1 MREDVTYL
9 IENTSS
15 WKENFEQD
23 TYLAKEVLPARDAV
37 AKWKKEDP
45 VMLALFKHLIV
56 NHEANNQDEVA
67 VANAAIHHLKES
79 RNT

>member
-1 MREDVTYL
+1 MREDVSYL
-9 IENTSS
+9 IENTTS

-45 VMLALFKHLIV
+45 VMFALIRHMTKS
-56 NHEANNQDEVA
+56 HEANNPAEVA
-67 VANAAIHHLKES
+67 VANDAINHLNAS
-79 RNT
+79 RGK